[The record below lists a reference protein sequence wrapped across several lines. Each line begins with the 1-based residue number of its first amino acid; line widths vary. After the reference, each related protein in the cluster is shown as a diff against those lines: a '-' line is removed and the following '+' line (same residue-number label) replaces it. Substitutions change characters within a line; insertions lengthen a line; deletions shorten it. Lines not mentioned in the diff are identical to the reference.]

1 MELITFRFTDAGEQI
16 TLRLSDAA
24 RGPRGL
30 QGEQGEVGPAGPSTT
45 VVDALDSNSATSA
58 LSANQGRVLD
68 GRLDSLELGLIN
80 HATNAAKLAAPTPR
94 VGQKVRITGEA
105 NRIEE
110 FLGGDSSLDAN
121 WLVVKNTVELF
132 IENGTGDPIEING
145 VTVADG
151 ADSSVGWVSP
161 TAVPIDTELFGLTFM
176 ALYNGKNTSAEQNY
190 NIALDVNFNGGVF
203 TLPYACRDRD
213 KVGIFITLIP

>member
-45 VVDALDSNSATSA
+45 VVDALNSTSATSA
-58 LSANQGRVLD
+58 LSANQGRLLD
-68 GRLDSLELGLIN
+68 ERVDSLESALID
-80 HATNAAKLAAPTPR
+80 HATNAAKLAADTPR

-110 FLGGDSSLDAN
+110 FLGGDSEDDAN
-121 WLVVKNTVELF
+121 WLVLRNTVYLRVTSQDTTE
-132 IENGTGDPIEING
+132 TIEING
-145 VTVADG
+145 VECEPLDAD
-151 ADSSVGWVSP
+151 VIIGWVDPLKIGNHPGTSWRI
-161 TAVPIDTELFGLTFM
+161 TKQYHDAFYAYDITTMMATEGYFPLPHPCPPR
-176 ALYNGKNTSAEQNY
+176 AEVWIN
-190 NIALDVNFNGGVF
+190 V
-203 TLPYACRDRD
+203 
-213 KVGIFITLIP
+213 ITVS